1 MVLPRACKTRGSAHA
16 RGVRSE
22 PGQDETQG
30 SAKRQHTGGGAEKS
44 NRAGGARGGRGTS
57 CSENGPP
64 YGVRQGPARRS
75 AAIPALPTPDG
86 PEGQAWNARRR
97 DRPLGSVPP
106 GGGAVLTPA
115 AV

>member
-44 NRAGGARGGRGTS
+44 SRAEGARGGRGTS

-64 YGVRQGPARRS
+64 HGVRQGPARHG
-75 AAIPALPTPDG
+75 AAIPAFFGPPTG
-86 PEGQAWNARRR
+86 PEGGPGTHEGGT
-97 DRPLGSVPP
+97 DPGVRP
-106 GGGAVLTPA
+106 
-115 AV
+115 